1 MNSQTSTMP
10 RYTLEAQTEQASS
23 AEKMRKV
30 KEDINNL
37 IEKYDNKID
46 KHYVLFLFQIYE
58 YTEGVKNCCEKLN
71 LRQELLNFYIAQ
83 NLPAQVL
90 DVCKN
95 QNAPMMFMQQQ
106 DMLKDDKTGV
116 DGDLWIQALTY
127 FRDLK
132 KVEDCEFFL
141 EQALEYIGD
150 NNVLSPLLVLEILS
164 DTKDSKKEEET
175 GARLKRQTSTKTN
188 VLRFKVLKKFL
199 IKKLKT

>member
-116 DGDLWIQALTY
+116 DGDLWI
-127 FRDLK
+127 
-132 KVEDCEFFL
+132 
-141 EQALEYIGD
+141 
-150 NNVLSPLLVLEILS
+150 
-164 DTKDSKKEEET
+164 
-175 GARLKRQTSTKTN
+175 
-188 VLRFKVLKKFL
+188 
-199 IKKLKT
+199 

>member
-132 KVEDCEFFL
+132 KVEDLEFFL
-141 EQALEYIGD
+141 E
-150 NNVLSPLLVLEILS
+150 
-164 DTKDSKKEEET
+164 
-175 GARLKRQTSTKTN
+175 
-188 VLRFKVLKKFL
+188 
-199 IKKLKT
+199 